1 MTYFPPANPDLGERL
16 PFQDGH
22 REFPCSRGELM
33 QFFIKDLPRTNG
45 RFFFFKVWIDS
56 IFRWVSITPLGRAY
70 SNFEF
75 VFGIRSA
82 SSNFQSV
89 HTRGTS
95 LRA

>member
-1 MTYFPPANPDLGERL
+1 MTYFPPANPDLGERP

-22 REFPCSRGELM
+22 RDFPCSRGGLM
-33 QFFIKDLPRTNG
+33 RFFSRVLTG
-45 RFFFFKVWIDS
+45 VFFFFFKAWIDS
-56 IFRWVSITPLGRAY
+56 VLRWVRITPLGRAY